1 MVSFE
6 GSAYVPRSGR
16 EKRGGHESGDEQS
29 CSEGSEYM
37 PRPKE
42 EGSYRAVVG
51 RDRGRVEQ
59 RALTM
64 PIASP
69 LFSAPPLQSCSVT
82 PGEGWL

>member
-6 GSAYVPRSGR
+6 GSAYIPGSGR
-16 EKRGGHESGDEQS
+16 EKRGGRESGDEQS
-29 CSEGSEYM
+29 CSEGPEYLS
-37 PRPKE
+37 RHKE
-42 EGSYRAVVG
+42 EGSYPAVVG

-59 RALTM
+59 KALTM
-64 PIASP
+64 PRASP

>member
-6 GSAYVPRSGR
+6 GSAYVPGSGR
-16 EKRGGHESGDEQS
+16 EKRGGRESGD
-29 CSEGSEYM
+29 EGSEYM
-37 PRPKE
+37 PHHKE

-51 RDRGRVEQ
+51 RDHGRVEQ

-69 LFSAPPLQSCSVT
+69 LFSTPPLQSCSVT